1 MLLQKVVIKKIEPG
15 WFLLEN
21 QSTADVF
28 RNSRLVQ
35 NIHNYGGGYITIHRN
50 AGKLRDTK
58 EATIK
63 VCGAVWF
70 DEEDITNILYF
81 SMIMDNYSVCYD
93 TEGK

>member
-1 MLLQKVVIKKIEPG
+1 MVPAGKPVHSRRVKKLPAGAEYTQ
-15 WFLLEN
+15 L
-21 QSTADVF
+21 
-28 RNSRLVQ
+28 R
-35 NIHNYGGGYITIHRN
+35 GGGYITIHRN